1 MNYKTVFLNSEGSN
15 HNSELEIYANH
26 NGELY
31 ITIYDP
37 ADTMYGNF
45 ICLDKQTAIKFSKVV
60 RREIS
65 FLKDGKEDSFG

>member
-1 MNYKTVFLNSEGSN
+1 MNYKTIFLNPEGSN
-15 HNSELEIYANH
+15 HDSELEIYANDK
-26 NGELY
+26 GELY

-37 ADTMYGNF
+37 KESMYGNF

-65 FLKDGKEDSFG
+65 FLKDGEEGGFG